1 MSRLT
6 DRTFTTGVSTTDL
19 IHIVVTGDTSQSS
32 DGSSYKATVQQLLMT
47 RPNSYGLFAQTGD
60 SITVSA
66 TTTESTIVNGGV
78 GTLTVPANYFVI
90 GDSFNARLGGIL
102 SAKNND
108 TLTIRIKEDS
118 VTLATTGPITMP
130 SVTNQEWDLN
140 IGFTIRN
147 IGVAGVASIIT
158 HGIFSFVADSAN
170 KYEAQGFS
178 TLNNTTF
185 DTTIDTTLDV
195 TVQFSSSSTSNTIDT
210 NYFTL
215 TKIY

>member
-1 MSRLT
+1 MALLT
-6 DRTFTTGVSTTDL
+6 DQSFASGVSLNDL
-19 IHIVVTGDTSQSS
+19 IHIVITGDTSQNPA
-32 DGSSYKATVQQLLMT
+32 GSSFKSTIQQLLIT

-60 SITVSA
+60 SIPVSA
-66 TTTESTIVNGGV
+66 TTVETTIISGGV
-78 GTLTVPANYFVI
+78 GSLTVPANFFVP
-90 GDSFNARLGGIL
+90 GDSFNARFGGIL
-102 SAKNND
+102 STKNND
-108 TLTIRIKEDS
+108 TLTIRVKEGS
-118 VTLATTGPITMP
+118 IILATTGPITLP
-130 SVTNQEWDLN
+130 GVTNQEWDLN

-147 IGVAGVASIIT
+147 VGVAGVASIIT

-185 DTTIDTTLDV
+185 DTTIDATLNV
-195 TVQFSSSSTSNTIDT
+195 TLEFSSNNASNVIYT